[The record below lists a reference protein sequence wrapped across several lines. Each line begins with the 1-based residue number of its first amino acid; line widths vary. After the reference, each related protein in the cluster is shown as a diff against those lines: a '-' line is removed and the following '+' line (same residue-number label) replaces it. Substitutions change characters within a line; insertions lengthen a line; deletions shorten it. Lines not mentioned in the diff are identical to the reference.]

1 MHKFIVGC
9 LLALL
14 VATLFF
20 YSTATVRMALTLLL
34 VGATLTLLRNLDWQ
48 NPLWRR

>member
-1 MHKFIVGC
+1 MHKFIVGS

-20 YSTATVRMALTLLL
+20 YSTATVRVALTLLL
-34 VGATLTLLRNLDWQ
+34 VGATLTLLHNLEWQ
-48 NPLWRR
+48 PRLWRR